1 MTLDSFDELLSARM
15 QLKKRN
21 LDAIEKAFYL
31 SRRWRM
37 ESGQFCKRSRRT
49 DLFCSS
55 SSYIL
60 VNSISWLE
68 SSL

>member
-1 MTLDSFDELLSARM
+1 MTLDSFDESLSARM

-21 LDAIEKAFYL
+21 LDTTEKAFYL
-31 SRRWRM
+31 SSRWRM
-37 ESGQFCKRSRRT
+37 ESGQFCKRSLNT
-49 DLFCSS
+49 DLFCLS